1 MDKTRKASSSRP
13 AKIETPHR
21 HQWTFYYDG
30 NCSFCTGGVAGLSR
44 LDFFRQV
51 RWMPFQSLEEPPRG
65 LSWEHLNCAAYLDT
79 GRDQL
84 YEGFYSLRMLTLRL
98 PLLVPLAPVL
108 WAPGVN
114 LLGPAVYR
122 WIARNRYLISRC
134 LMLISKAGRHS
145 KGRGSG

>member
-1 MDKTRKASSSRP
+1 MTRKDSSLRR
-13 AKIETPHR
+13 AKIDAPPR

-30 NCSFCTGGVAGLSR
+30 NCGFCNGVVLGLSR
-44 LDFFRQV
+44 IDVFRQIKWV
-51 RWMPFQSLEEPPRG
+51 PFQSLEEPPRG

-79 GRDQL
+79 GRDRL

-114 LLGPAVYR
+114 LLRPAVYR

-134 LMLISKAGRHS
+134 LMAIANAGRRRN
-145 KGRGSG
+145 GGDSG